1 MFYLDKLENVT
12 LDVLENYL
20 GVIELYNYSF
30 DLENEGYS
38 YDICIIE
45 KENKSY
51 LDVVKEYFCLE
62 ENEEIEFKLTE
73 LKEWKVVIHN
83 WLMNHA
89 YEAII
94 SLTYEDKESCIKE
107 RLNKY
112 SFNTTEKYQY
122 SYLNDNEYIEFLN
135 NDKLEE
141 NILSKTFVDLLENYM
156 FKKPKKVF
164 YFESNPNFFYEC
176 FWRDIVIE
184 CDDRFIFLHYGISD

>member
-62 ENEEIEFKLTE
+62 ENEEIEFNFIE
-73 LKEWKVVIHN
+73 LDNWRVAVNN
-83 WLMNHA
+83 WLSHHS

-94 SLTYEDKESCIKE
+94 SMTYGLEEDSCIKE
-107 RLNKY
+107 FINKFKPN
-112 SFNTTEKYQY
+112 SNEKDKYVEF
-122 SYLNDNEYIEFLN
+122 LNDN
-135 NDKLEE
+135 KLEE
-141 NILSKTFVDLLENYM
+141 NVLAKTFVDLLGKYM
-156 FKKPKKVF
+156 DQQPNKVF
-164 YFESNPNFFYEC
+164 YFKSYPKFFYEC